1 MCLAIPAKVIKI
13 EGNRAE
19 VDMGG
24 IKRSINIT
32 LTPDVEVGKYVI
44 VHAGYAINILDE
56 EEAEETLKL
65 LEELGEVY

>member
-1 MCLAIPAKVIKI
+1 
-13 EGNRAE
+13 
-19 VDMGG
+19 MGG

-32 LTPDVEVGKYVI
+32 LTPDVEVGKYFI